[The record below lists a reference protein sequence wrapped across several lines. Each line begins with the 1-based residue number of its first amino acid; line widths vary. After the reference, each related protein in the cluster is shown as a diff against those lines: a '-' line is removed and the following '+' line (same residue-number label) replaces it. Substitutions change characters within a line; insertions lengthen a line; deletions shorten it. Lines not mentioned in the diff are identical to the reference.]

1 MTTTAPPLSI
11 VADIGGTNTRV
22 ALARGDRLQAGSLRH
37 FRNAGRAG
45 LEPILADYL
54 NETGGPAPD
63 LCCVAVAGPVQDGR
77 ALMTNLDWRMS
88 EQSLAAATGAGRVVL
103 LNDLQAQGHAL
114 GRVAPGRMRVVTDGP
129 VQRGAAML
137 VVGLGTGVNAA
148 PVHGTGAARVVH
160 PSECGHVGMPVT
172 NDEELALLR
181 YIESLPSGPGRTRRA
196 SIEEVLSGR
205 GLGHLH
211 GFVTARDGEDALNV
225 SHDDS
230 HAVLDALAAGDE
242 RAGAALALYVR
253 ILGQVLGDL
262 ALIHLPFGG
271 IFLIGGMARA
281 VAPWLDEFGLTGRFR
296 APRWI
301 DLLEHEFRVSVIEDD
316 NAALAGCAAHVV
328 QIAAR

>member
-22 ALARGDRLQAGSLRH
+22 ALARGAELQAGSLRH
-37 FRNAGRAG
+37 FRNEGRAG

-63 LCCVAVAGPVQDGR
+63 LCCVAVAGPVQGGR
-77 ALMTNLDWRMS
+77 ALMTNLDWWMS
-88 EQSLAAATGAGRVVL
+88 EESLASATGAGRVVL

-114 GRVAPGRMRVVTDGP
+114 GRVAPGRVVVDGP
-129 VQRGAAML
+129 AQAEAAML

-172 NDEELALLR
+172 NDEEFSLLH
-181 YIESLPSGPGRTRRA
+181 YIESLPSEPGRTRRA

-211 GFVTARDGEDALNV
+211 GFVTARDGGHALN
-225 SHDDS
+225 DS
-230 HAVLDALAAGDE
+230 HAVLHALAAGDE

-262 ALIHLPFGG
+262 ALVHLPFGG
-271 IFLIGGMARA
+271 IYLIGGMARA
-281 VAPWLDEFGLTGRFR
+281 VTPWLDEFGLTGRFR

-316 NAALAGCAAHVV
+316 NAALAGCAVHVAQV
-328 QIAAR
+328 AAR